1 MTSFIL
7 AAASSKFVLK
17 IGAQSAAKSIFIG
30 VGKKAVATTIAGPV
44 TYTGGLVMPGALIFG
59 GITGGV
65 KAATK
70 WDTDMSIKY
79 WYKEIDFKLKLKP

>member
-44 TYTGGLVMPGALIFG
+44 TYTGA
-59 GITGGV
+59 
-65 KAATK
+65 
-70 WDTDMSIKY
+70 
-79 WYKEIDFKLKLKP
+79 